1 MLSVL
6 RELFERSQA
15 EFTPSPRIWHDPPSF
30 NHVCWCCDENE
41 VPNDP
46 DHIGLCESCLTDLRG
61 ERISEIPEA
70 PPPIEAWE
78 QARNERAR
86 ARLQRHARRNLCVI
100 CDHLLSDCNCSE
112 VLLIRATVTLSSN
125 WRSNV
130 RVQRANVRVQCA
142 GSAPLRTRTQPC
154 GWQGVLSTSDHI
166 QCPECGAPVRRIA
179 SEDSQ
184 ALAFDIPVEA
194 VLDAVGTINEELD
207 NTAIEAISDQLEGM
221 YGQARA
227 DDVGAALRGDRPG
240 QDDGPG
246 AT

>member
-1 MLSVL
+1 MLPML

-15 EFTPSPRIWHDPPSF
+15 EFAPAPGIWHDPPSF

-46 DHIGLCESCLTDLRG
+46 NHIGLCESCLTDLRG
-61 ERISEIPEA
+61 GRISDTPEA
-70 PPPIEAWE
+70 PPPTEAWE
-78 QARNERAR
+78 RARNERDQ
-86 ARLQRHARRNLCVI
+86 ARLQRHARR
-100 CDHLLSDCNCSE
+100 D
-112 VLLIRATVTLSSN
+112 LSSN
-125 WRSNV
+125 WRS
-130 RVQRANVRVQCA
+130 NVRVQCA

-166 QCPECGAPVRRIA
+166 QCPECGAPVRPFA
-179 SEDSQ
+179 SEDNR

-194 VLDAVGTINEELD
+194 ILNAVGTINEELD

-221 YGQARA
+221 YAQARAARA

-246 AT
+246 AA